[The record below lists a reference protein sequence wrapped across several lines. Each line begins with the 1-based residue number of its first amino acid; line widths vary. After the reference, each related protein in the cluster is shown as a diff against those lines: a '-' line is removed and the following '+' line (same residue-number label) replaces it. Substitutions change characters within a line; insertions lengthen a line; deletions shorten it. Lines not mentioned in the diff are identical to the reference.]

1 MIDDTDVQL
10 LQRIAG
16 GDQRALRQ
24 FYERFHGVVYQFS
37 LRTVNNAADAA
48 EVLNEV
54 MLEVWRRAATFAG
67 QSQVRTWLLSIT
79 RYKSVDLL
87 RRKRPSEMLDEANLE
102 DETSGEACPASL
114 AIELSQQGEQVR
126 QCLDRLKDGHRQ
138 VVYLTFFE
146 ELSYPEIAAIMDIPN
161 GTVKTRMLHAK
172 QQLLQCLRRLLGSAP
187 V

>member
-1 MIDDTDVQL
+1 MSTDTDEQL

-37 LRTVNNAADAA
+37 LRTLHNGADAA

-79 RYKSVDLL
+79 RYKSIDLL
-87 RRKRPSEMLDEANLE
+87 RRKRPTELLDEAALE
-102 DETSGEACPASL
+102 DEVAGEACPASL
-114 AIELSQQGEQVR
+114 AIELGQQGAQVR

-146 ELSYPEIAAIMDIPN
+146 ELSYPQIAEIMAIPN

-172 QQLLQCLRRLLGSAP
+172 QQLLQCLRRLLGGAAP
-187 V
+187 

>member
-1 MIDDTDVQL
+1 MSTDTDEQL

-37 LRTVNNAADAA
+37 LRTLHNGADAA

-79 RYKSVDLL
+79 RYKSIDLL
-87 RRKRPSEMLDEANLE
+87 RRKRPSELLDEAALE
-102 DETSGEACPASL
+102 DEASGESCPASL
-114 AIELSQQGEQVR
+114 AIELGQQGAQVR
-126 QCLDRLKDGHRQ
+126 QCLERLKDGHRQ

-146 ELSYPEIAAIMDIPN
+146 ELSYPQIAEIMAIPN

-172 QQLLQCLRRLLGSAP
+172 QQLLQCLRRLLGGAAP
-187 V
+187 

>member
-87 RRKRPSEMLDEANLE
+87 RRKRPSEMLDEASLE
-102 DETSGEACPASL
+102 DEASDEACPASL

-172 QQLLQCLRRLLGSAP
+172 QQLLQCLRRLLGSTP

>member
-1 MIDDTDVQL
+1 MSQDTDEQL

-16 GDQRALRQ
+16 GDQQALRQ
-24 FYERFHGVVYQFS
+24 FYERFHGVVYPFA
-37 LRTVNNAADAA
+37 LRTLNNGADAA

-79 RYKSVDLL
+79 RYKSIDLL
-87 RRKRPSEMLDEANLE
+87 RRRRPSEPLDEARLE
-102 DETSGEACPASL
+102 EQQDADSCPASL
-114 AIELSQQGEQVR
+114 ALELGQQGAQVR
-126 QCLDRLKDGHRQ
+126 QCLERLKDGHRQ

-146 ELSYPEIAAIMDIPN
+146 ELSYPEIAEIMAIPN

-172 QQLLQCLRRLLGSAP
+172 QQLLQCLRRLLGEVAT
-187 V
+187 

>member
-1 MIDDTDVQL
+1 MRDATDEQL

-16 GDQRALRQ
+16 GDQQALRQ

-37 LRTVNNAADAA
+37 LRTLHNGADAA

-54 MLEVWRRAATFAG
+54 MLEVWRRAASFAG

-79 RYKSVDLL
+79 RYKSIDLL
-87 RRKRPSEMLDEANLE
+87 RRKRPTELLDEASLE
-102 DETSGEACPASL
+102 VEGAGESCPASL
-114 AIELSQQGEQVR
+114 AIELGQQGAQVR
-126 QCLDRLKDGHRQ
+126 QCLDRLKEGHRQ

-146 ELSYPEIAAIMDIPN
+146 ELSYPEIAEIMAIPN

-172 QQLLQCLRRLLGSAP
+172 QQLLQCLRRLLGGTAP
-187 V
+187 

>member
-1 MIDDTDVQL
+1 MSSVTDEQL

-16 GDQRALRQ
+16 GDQQALRQ

-37 LRTVNNAADAA
+37 LRTLHNGADAA

-54 MLEVWRRAATFAG
+54 MLEVWRRAGTFAG

-79 RYKSVDLL
+79 RYKSIDLL
-87 RRKRPSEMLDEANLE
+87 RRKRPTELLDEASLE
-102 DETSGEACPASL
+102 DEAAGESCPASL
-114 AIELSQQGEQVR
+114 AIELGQQGAQVR
-126 QCLDRLKDGHRQ
+126 QCLDRLKEGHRQ

-146 ELSYPEIAAIMDIPN
+146 ELSYPEIAEIMAIPN

-172 QQLLQCLRRLLGSAP
+172 QQLLQCLRRLLGGTAP
-187 V
+187 

>member
-1 MIDDTDVQL
+1 MSTDTDAQL

-37 LRTVNNAADAA
+37 LRTLHNGADAA

-79 RYKSVDLL
+79 RYKSIDLL
-87 RRKRPSEMLDEANLE
+87 RRKRPSELLDEAALE
-102 DETSGEACPASL
+102 DEAAGEACPAIL
-114 AIELSQQGEQVR
+114 AIELGQQGAQVR
-126 QCLDRLKDGHRQ
+126 QCLERLKDGHRQ

-146 ELSYPEIAAIMDIPN
+146 ELSYPQIAEIMAIPN

-172 QQLLQCLRRLLGSAP
+172 QQLLQCLRRLLGGA
-187 V
+187 

>member
-24 FYERFHGVVYQFS
+24 FYERFHGVVYHFS

-87 RRKRPSEMLDEANLE
+87 RRKRPSEMLDESNLE
-102 DETSGEACPASL
+102 DEASEEACPASL
-114 AIELSQQGEQVR
+114 AIELSQQSEQVR

-172 QQLLQCLRRLLGSAP
+172 QQLLQCLRRLLGSASA
-187 V
+187 

>member
-1 MIDDTDVQL
+1 MSTDTDAQL

-37 LRTVNNAADAA
+37 LRTLHNGADAA

-79 RYKSVDLL
+79 RYKSIDLL
-87 RRKRPSEMLDEANLE
+87 RRKRPSELLDEASLE
-102 DETSGEACPASL
+102 DEAADEACPASL
-114 AIELSQQGEQVR
+114 AIELGQQGAQVR
-126 QCLDRLKDGHRQ
+126 QCLERLKDSHRQ

-146 ELSYPEIAAIMDIPN
+146 ELSYPQIAEIMAIPN

-172 QQLLQCLRRLLGSAP
+172 QQLLQCLRRLLGGA
-187 V
+187 

>member
-1 MIDDTDVQL
+1 MSTDTDEQL

-37 LRTVNNAADAA
+37 LRTLHNGADAA

-79 RYKSVDLL
+79 RYKSIDLL
-87 RRKRPSEMLDEANLE
+87 RRKRPSELLDEAALE
-102 DETSGEACPASL
+102 DEASGEACPASL
-114 AIELSQQGEQVR
+114 AIELGQQGAQVR
-126 QCLDRLKDGHRQ
+126 QCLERLKDGHRQ

-146 ELSYPEIAAIMDIPN
+146 ELSYPQIAEIMAIPN

-172 QQLLQCLRRLLGSAP
+172 QQLLQCLRRLLGGAAP
-187 V
+187 

>member
-1 MIDDTDVQL
+1 MSNDTDEQL
-10 LQRIAG
+10 LRRIAD

-24 FYERFHGVVYQFS
+24 FYERFHGVVFQFS
-37 LRTVNNAADAA
+37 LRTGANAADAA

-87 RRKRPSEMLDEANLE
+87 RRKRPTELLDESSLE
-102 DETSGEACPASL
+102 DEAADESCAASL
-114 AIELSQQGEQVR
+114 AIELSQQGAQVR
-126 QCLDRLKDGHRQ
+126 QCMDRLKDGHRQ

-146 ELSYPEIAAIMDIPN
+146 ELSYPEIAAIMAIPN

-172 QQLLQCLRRLLGSAP
+172 QQLLQCLRRLLGGAP
-187 V
+187 A